1 MSKDKISREFVR
13 EVAMDLI
20 NNNKKNK
27 ENGDEID
34 NLIANASIGT
44 LRILLYQL
52 GIESDV

>member
-1 MSKDKISREFVR
+1 MSKDKISREFVK

-20 NNNKKNK
+20 NNYKKNK

>member
-1 MSKDKISREFVR
+1 MSKDEISREFVR
-13 EVAMDLI
+13 DVAMDLI
-20 NNNKKNK
+20 NNYKKNK

>member
-20 NNNKKNK
+20 NNYKKNK